1 MVAATTSSAEHRSP
15 RPSRC
20 GVFFFFAAHTP
31 FILCFAFSLARAPLF
46 FFFFSDFIF
55 FEGGRLSF
63 RANEKKH
70 ALLVCLALRK
80 ERVSLRSRHH
90 GLHENACSASSD
102 ELAHMKAPYD
112 ERHSTPAESRS
123 SGTRGRSPRKGR
135 LKDAPTVC
143 ALAVHPSDLFFM
155 SSGAHSACRKCCVI
169 GA

>member
-20 GVFFFFAAHTP
+20 GVFFSSRL
-31 FILCFAFSLARAPLF
+31 IPLLSFVLLFPSPVRPF
-46 FFFFSDFIF
+46 FFFFSVFIF
-55 FEGGRLSF
+55 FEGDRLSF

-90 GLHENACSASSD
+90 GLPENACSASSD

-112 ERHSTPAESRS
+112 ERHATPGESRS